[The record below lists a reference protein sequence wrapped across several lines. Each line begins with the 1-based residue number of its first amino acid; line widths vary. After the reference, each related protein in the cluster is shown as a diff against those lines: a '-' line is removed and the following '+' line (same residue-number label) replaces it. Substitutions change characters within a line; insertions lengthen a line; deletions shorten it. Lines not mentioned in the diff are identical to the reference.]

1 MTDLKEL
8 FSPLERALIFNNE
21 IRTPNIRQL
30 RYRIRQKI
38 KYALQQITAATI
50 HPEIRDY
57 KLVLAYLKN
66 LKVILKEYGMEEYV
80 DTIDKIIKEIIIKNQ
95 KI

>member
-1 MTDLKEL
+1 MEKE
-8 FSPLERALIFNNE
+8 LIFNN
-21 IRTPNIRQL
+21 RVLTPNIRQL

-38 KYALQQITAATI
+38 KYALNQIAVAMT
-50 HPEIRDY
+50 HKEIRDY